1 MALLTIS
8 RAIST
13 GIQRNVAISELKHEA
28 KIEDIKLQLAV
39 AKDLRLNDHARKH
52 TEATI
57 AHATWYSGLQ
67 PAQQE
72 QFGKSIALLQSVLTS
87 APTSE

>member
-8 RAIST
+8 NAISA

-28 KIEDIKLQLAV
+28 KIEEIKLQLAV
-39 AKDLRLNDHARKH
+39 AKDLRLNEHAKRH

-72 QFGKSIALLQSVLTS
+72 QFGKSIALLQSVLAP
-87 APTSE
+87 APTSN